1 VSRPRLDGA
10 GELVPAAGTVFDIQH
25 YAVHDGPGIRT
36 LVFLKG
42 CPLRCAW
49 CCNPESHS
57 ALPQLRHRIARCRSC
72 LACAAACPRGAVKR
86 VAGRPRFERATCTAC
101 SGRECVEA
109 CPENALQV
117 AGERLTLDA
126 VMARV
131 VADASFYRN
140 SGGGVTFSG
149 GEPFLQADFLLAALA
164 RCRSAGIHTAVE
176 TCGHAPLEVVRLA
189 EPLVDLFLFDIKVV
203 DPRRHQELT
212 GVDNRLILD
221 NLSFLSRHAPAKV
234 LLRLPLIPECTDE
247 DSNLESIAGLARKLG
262 LGRIYLEPYHALGH
276 GKYAEL
282 GLPSPDDPGQLS
294 PERISHIA
302 AILHSRGLVSELA

>member
-1 VSRPRLDGA
+1 M
-10 GELVPAAGTVFDIQH
+10 VFDIQH

-57 ALPQLRHRIARCRSC
+57 ALPQLRHRIARCRGC
-72 LACAAACPRGAVKR
+72 LRCASVCPRGAVS
-86 VAGRPRFERATCTAC
+86 VAAGRPRFERRTCLACTA
-101 SGRECVEA
+101 RECLEA

-117 AGERLTLDA
+117 TGEELTLDA
-126 VMARV
+126 VVARV
-131 VADASFYRN
+131 VADLPFYRN

-149 GEPFLQADFLLAALA
+149 GEPFAQPAFLLAALA
-164 RCRSAGIHTAVE
+164 RCRALGIHTAVE
-176 TCGHAPLEVVRLA
+176 TCGQAPSELVRAA

-221 NLSFLSRHAPAKV
+221 NLGFLARHARDKV
-234 LLRLPLIPECTDE
+234 VLRLPLIPACTDE
-247 DSNLESIAGLARKLG
+247 DGNLEAIAALALELG
-262 LGRIYLEPYHALGH
+262 LERMCLEPYHSLGH

-282 GLPSPDDPGQLS
+282 GLPSPEDPGMLA
-294 PERISHIA
+294 PDRVDRIA
-302 AILHSRGLVSELA
+302 ADLGSRGLACELA